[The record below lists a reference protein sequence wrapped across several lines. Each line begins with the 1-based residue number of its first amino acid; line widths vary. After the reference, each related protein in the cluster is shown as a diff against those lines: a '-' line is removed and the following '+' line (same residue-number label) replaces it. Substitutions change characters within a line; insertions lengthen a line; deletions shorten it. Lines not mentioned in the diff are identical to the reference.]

1 MHDQISYE
9 IVRLILT
16 QSSCLVAS
24 ARVLFKNKMM
34 LGLVRIYDPLK
45 ARRKQHFIAQY
56 FSWVE
61 VKKPCNIT
69 MAVVS
74 LWQTV
79 LMTFA

>member
-1 MHDQISYE
+1 
-9 IVRLILT
+9 
-16 QSSCLVAS
+16 
-24 ARVLFKNKMM
+24 M
-34 LGLVRIYDPLK
+34 LGLVRIVFLLGCIPDPLK
-45 ARRKQHFIAQY
+45 ARREEILRFAVRVQHFIAQY
-56 FSWVE
+56 FSLVE